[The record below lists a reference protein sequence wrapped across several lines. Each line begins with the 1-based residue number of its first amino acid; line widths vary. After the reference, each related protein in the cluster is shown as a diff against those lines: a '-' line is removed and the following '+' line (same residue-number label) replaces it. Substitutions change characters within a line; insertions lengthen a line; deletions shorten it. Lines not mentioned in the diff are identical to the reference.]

1 MSLRRF
7 LYVCYIIYVV
17 AAAAAAATRGQV
29 HVNTYVKH
37 LSKIKTWKFVVV
49 YFVFT
54 LFQTRDE
61 DNNNNNIM
69 GLYSRLRIIRINAG
83 VCVCACVFS

>member
-1 MSLRRF
+1 MSPPF
-7 LYVCYIIYVV
+7 LLYIMLHYVV
-17 AAAAAAATRGQV
+17 AAAYMAARGQV

-54 LFQTRDE
+54 LFTR
-61 DNNNNNIM
+61 DNNNNI
-69 GLYSRLRIIRINAG
+69 
-83 VCVCACVFS
+83 